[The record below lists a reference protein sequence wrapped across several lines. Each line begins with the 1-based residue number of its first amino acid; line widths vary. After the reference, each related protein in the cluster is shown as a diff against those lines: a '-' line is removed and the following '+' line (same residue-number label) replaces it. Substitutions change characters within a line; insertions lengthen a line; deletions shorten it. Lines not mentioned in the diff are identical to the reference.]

1 MNATHGGIGVG
12 ILVYQPYEV
21 NTMQDESSIPTDSA
35 AEFNALQVVI
45 GTLQPLSPEA
55 RSRIVDATRTFLK
68 LSRSSDNQEAARSY
82 SGATDAR
89 LNFSNDTT
97 MSAKDFIL
105 EKQPRTDVERI
116 ACLAYYLTH
125 YRNVPH
131 FKTLD
136 LSKLNTDAAQPKF
149 ANAANSTNNAVKMHY
164 LVPSIKG
171 QKQISAA
178 GERFV
183 LALPDR
189 EAAKNAMTSI
199 RPRRRTK
206 RQKSDSVDEQE

>member
-1 MNATHGGIGVG
+1 
-12 ILVYQPYEV
+12 
-21 NTMQDESSIPTDSA
+21 MQDDTSA
-35 AEFNALQVVI
+35 DFDASAEFQALQAVI
-45 GTLQPLSPEA
+45 SALQPLSPEA

-68 LSRSSDNQEAARSY
+68 LPSWKESAFAAARSIP
-82 SGATDAR
+82 STAVDAR
-89 LNFSNDTT
+89 PSFSADTT
-97 MSAKDFIL
+97 MSPKDFLL

-125 YRNVPH
+125 YRSTPH

-136 LSKLNTDAAQPKF
+136 LSKLNTESAQPKF

-164 LVPSIKG
+164 LVPSTKG
-171 QKQISAA
+171 QKQLSAA

-189 EAAKNAMTSI
+189 DAAKTAMISI

-206 RQKSDSVDEQE
+206 RSKSEHGEQGAEQE